1 MKRNHKYTLLDSK
14 DGTIFLYKLMN
25 LKEHRVKNK
34 NKKKIMCQMLK
45 SHLLGYVTRGG

>member
-1 MKRNHKYTLLDSK
+1 MKRNHKYTLLDLK
-14 DGTIFLYKLMN
+14 DGTIFRKLMN